1 MTPLEEPSNGS
12 SMGFIP
18 SVKLLLLAQAFT
30 LINICVALETQSGN
44 PVVVGFQPH
53 ALAVSLLVGM
63 SGYHRAILRTA
74 DLTG

>member
-30 LINICVALETQSGN
+30 LINICVALEAQSGN
-44 PVVVGFQPH
+44 PVVVGLESHSF
-53 ALAVSLLVGM
+53 AIALLVGM